1 MPFTAERDA
10 EFGDAHFDV
19 SKSEKRLIRTTVK
32 TYDKTGTYIFLK
44 LFKKVGQE
52 FEFQQRITLTLEE
65 FEKLSKKNGK
75 IRSAAN
81 GNTEN
86 DSTLKAPFAKK
97 PKLNK
102 KTTNTNSLN
111 NLKSSIEN
119 GKSYV

>member
-19 SKSEKRLIRTTVK
+19 SKSEKRLIRATVK
-32 TYDKTGTYIFLK
+32 IYDKTGTFIFLK

-52 FEFQQRITLTLEE
+52 FDFQQENKTETLEE

-75 IRSAAN
+75 IRFAAN

-86 DSTLKAPFAKK
+86 DSTLKAPSAKK
-97 PKLNK
+97 PKLK
-102 KTTNTNSLN
+102 QKDDEYEFS
-111 NLKSSIEN
+111 E
-119 GKSYV
+119 

>member
-19 SKSEKRLIRTTVK
+19 SKTEKRLIRATVK

-44 LFKKVGQE
+44 LFEKVGQE
-52 FEFQQRITLTLEE
+52 FEFQQRITLTLEK

-81 GNTEN
+81 DNTEN
-86 DSTLKAPFAKK
+86 DSTLKAPSAKK
-97 PKLNK
+97 PKLK
-102 KTTNTNSLN
+102 QKDDEHEFS
-111 NLKSSIEN
+111 E
-119 GKSYV
+119 